1 MGIELNPT
9 WAQSYWPF
17 SLVSLIVPSVLSET
31 TTDRDMD
38 GTFVTIIVLGLFLVV
53 APIIA
58 FCIKAR
64 QRRGQQ
70 GQVFSSE

>member
-1 MGIELNPT
+1 M
-9 WAQSYWPF
+9 
-17 SLVSLIVPSVLSET
+17 LSET